1 MEVARFNGFSWG
13 SVADSGGGDC
23 GRFRDCF
30 GHGSSAM
37 DFSDGSV
44 RKMGFQPWVLQKKSL
59 SKV

>member
-1 MEVARFNGFSWG
+1 MV
-13 SVADSGGGDC
+13 DSGGGDC

-44 RKMGFQPWVLQKKSL
+44 GKMGFQPWVLQKKSL